1 MFQTGVYMDNQ
12 LKQRLIGAVVLVS
25 LAVIFIPVILEGPD
39 DEWVPRTHDIPAP
52 PELDYH
58 ASMDIPLPEP
68 VTPETPSTGTA
79 PAAPQPEQQPNTADA
94 VAVDPVLSGSP
105 QADTLNAGQ
114 PAPATAATPQPGK
127 TVPGWYAQVGSFSKQ
142 ANAVSVRD
150 GVVKEGYQAQ
160 LQTVDTG
167 KGSSYR
173 VLVGPEKSRAS
184 AEQLLRKLGTQLNRT
199 GIVIE
204 IGASP

>member
-1 MFQTGVYMDNQ
+1 MEQQ
-12 LKQRLIGAVVLVS
+12 LKQRLIGAAVLVS

-52 PELDYH
+52 PELDYR
-58 ASMDIPLPEP
+58 ASMDLPLPEP
-68 VTPETPSTGTA
+68 DTQETPVSVTTPVA
-79 PAAPQPEQQPNTADA
+79 PAAPQPEQLPIAENT
-94 VAVDPVLSGSP
+94 VAVNPVPPESP
-105 QADTLNAGQ
+105 QVAAPDSGQ
-114 PAPATAATPQPGK
+114 PVQAVPPQRDKTA
-127 TVPGWYAQVGSFSKQ
+127 PGWYAQVGSFSKES
-142 ANAVSVRD
+142 NAVSVRD
-150 GVVKEGYQAQ
+150 GVVKAGYQAQ

-184 AEQLLRKLGTQLNRT
+184 AEQLLRKLDTQLNRT

-204 IGASP
+204 VGASGE

>member
-1 MFQTGVYMDNQ
+1 MDQQ
-12 LKQRLIGAVVLVS
+12 LKQRLIGAVVLVT

-52 PELDYH
+52 PELEYQ

-68 VTPETPSTGTA
+68 DTPETPVTGTA
-79 PAAPQPEQQPNTADA
+79 PVAPAPQPEQQPNAANT
-94 VAVDPVLSGSP
+94 VVVDSALPGSP
-105 QADTLNAGQ
+105 QVVAPDTGQ
-114 PAPATAATPQPGK
+114 PAPPAEPPTPEKTA
-127 TVPGWYAQVGSFSKQ
+127 PGWYAQVGSFSKQ
-142 ANAVSVRD
+142 TNAVSMRD
-150 GVVKEGYQAQ
+150 EVVKAGYPAQ

-173 VLVGPEKSRAS
+173 VLVGPEKSRAG
-184 AEQLLRKLGTQLNRT
+184 AEQLLRKLDTRT

-204 IGASP
+204 IGTSGD